1 MTKTKQLQPVT
12 PSCSHS
18 RGERAHVEASPHCHW
33 TNWQL
38 EFKRPLLQV
47 EVGNTF
53 TRWCTFIL
61 ETAPQDQ
68 QQHTDTSPHSPAA
81 IRLDLTPP
89 SRCKSSDNVTKP
101 QLSLPL
107 QMLLQLPEEQLQGH
121 SVPVL
126 LCCSCPGQPLVSHW
140 CKPTSPPK
148 CPQNKHHCHQHYN
161 RTPSSVLLTYVL
173 WAWPPHSLQLWEL
186 HIGASDQQQ
195 RLGEECVRV
204 HNRSA
209 P

>member
-18 RGERAHVEASPHCHW
+18 RGKRAHVEARPHCHW

-89 SRCKSSDNVTKP
+89 SCRKSSDNVTKP

-121 SVPVL
+121 AVPVL
-126 LCCSCPGQPLVSHW
+126 LCSAAPALASPLSLIDANPLSHQSVPKTNTTATNTTTAPPPLSSWPMSFGPNPLTPFSCGSF
-140 CKPTSPPK
+140 T
-148 CPQNKHHCHQHYN
+148 
-161 RTPSSVLLTYVL
+161 
-173 WAWPPHSLQLWEL
+173 
-186 HIGASDQQQ
+186 
-195 RLGEECVRV
+195 
-204 HNRSA
+204 
-209 P
+209 